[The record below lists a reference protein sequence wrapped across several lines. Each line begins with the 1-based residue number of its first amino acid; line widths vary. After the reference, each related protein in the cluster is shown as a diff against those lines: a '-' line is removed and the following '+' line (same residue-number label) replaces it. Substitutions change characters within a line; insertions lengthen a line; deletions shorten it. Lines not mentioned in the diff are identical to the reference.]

1 MKSSTSSMIFTSLT
15 LSSTTSAFSF
25 MTGGKMHTNTKL
37 SSSTEEFISS
47 SPVVVAEE
55 AFVEGRSTNAITDP
69 LGLYPNSSDERMAG
83 VIEPLEASFEQ
94 QDRMIT
100 DPLSLYPDPSST
112 TGVIM
117 SASLPFLPRPVGLGA
132 INQIPGDRGFD
143 PFNLATDSEKLLWY
157 REAEI
162 KHARLAMLASV
173 GWIASE
179 FFDQDIAQLM
189 GMNVV
194 VDEFGRVPS
203 VLNGGLDQI
212 NPYFWMEAIC
222 AASLLEFMTIRN
234 ANQEQ
239 PREPGDLNFDPLK
252 FGGEGEYRFEMQES
266 ELVNGRLAML
276 AITSFA
282 VQECLTNDSVVHQL
296 FGL

>member
-1 MKSSTSSMIFTSLT
+1 MIFTSLT

-25 MTGGKMHTNTKL
+25 MTGGNMHTNTKL

-100 DPLSLYPDPSST
+100 DPLALYPDPSST

-132 INQIPGDRGFD
+132 INQFPGDRGFD

-189 GMNVV
+189 GRMSSLTSSGVSPP
-194 VDEFGRVPS
+194 FS
-203 VLNGGLDQI
+203 
-212 NPYFWMEAIC
+212 MEAWIK
-222 AASLLEFMTIRN
+222 SIPTFGWK
-234 ANQEQ
+234 QSV
-239 PREPGDLNFDPLK
+239 PRPSWN
-252 FGGEGEYRFEMQES
+252 S
-266 ELVNGRLAML
+266 
-276 AITSFA
+276 
-282 VQECLTNDSVVHQL
+282 
-296 FGL
+296 